1 MQAPELTL
9 HEGTHLM
16 REAIKE
22 ADEGRHQWP
31 SQLTLMRGAI
41 SGHHSSIHT
50 RARAH
55 MGVAIIAIIGNQFVV
70 VDESGHQRQS

>member
-16 REAIKE
+16 RVAIRE
-22 ADEGRHQWP
+22 ADEGRHQRP

-41 SGHHSSIHT
+41 SGHHS
-50 RARAH
+50 
-55 MGVAIIAIIGNQFVV
+55 
-70 VDESGHQRQS
+70 

>member
-16 REAIKE
+16 RVAIRE
-22 ADEGRHQWP
+22 ADEGRHQRP
-31 SQLTLMRGAI
+31 SQLTLA
-41 SGHHSSIHT
+41 STTQT

-55 MGVAIIAIIGNQFVV
+55 TRARSHGACG
-70 VDESGHQRQS
+70 RR

>member
-1 MQAPELTL
+1 VQAPELTL

-31 SQLTLMRGAI
+31 SQLTLMGRHQWPSQLNSNAR
-41 SGHHSSIHT
+41 T
-50 RARAH
+50 RARSH
-55 MGVAIIAIIGNQFVV
+55 GVCG
-70 VDESGHQRQS
+70 RR

>member
-1 MQAPELTL
+1 VQAPELTL

-31 SQLTLMRGAI
+31 SQLTLMRGVI
-41 SGHHSSIHT
+41 SGHHSS
-50 RARAH
+50 R
-55 MGVAIIAIIGNQFVV
+55 
-70 VDESGHQRQS
+70 